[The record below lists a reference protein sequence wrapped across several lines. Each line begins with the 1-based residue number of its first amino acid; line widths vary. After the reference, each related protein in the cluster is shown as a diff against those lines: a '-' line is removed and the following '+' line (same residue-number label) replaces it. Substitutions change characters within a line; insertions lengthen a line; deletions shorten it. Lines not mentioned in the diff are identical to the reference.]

1 MVRDRN
7 TKKELVYAI
16 REMKIS
22 EYPLLK
28 DFCYESIFTPE
39 GYPPPDRSAVDHPLL
54 KVYYV
59 GFGSEIHDRALVAE
73 VDGKIVGAVWT
84 RIMDDFGHVDDDTPS
99 FAISLYSEYR
109 GYGIGTKMMQKMLD
123 WLRISGYEKA
133 SLSCQKENYAVRMY
147 RNLGFEI
154 IDEND
159 EEYIMI
165 YKLQK

>member
-1 MVRDRN
+1 MTRN
-7 TKKELVYAI
+7 TFKYTI
-16 REMKIS
+16 RKMKPC

-39 GYPPPDRSAVDHPLL
+39 GFPPADRSAVDHPLMQ
-54 KVYYV
+54 VYYV

-73 VDGKIVGAVWT
+73 VDGRIVGVVWT

-109 GYGIGTKMMQKMLD
+109 GCGIGTEMMRKMLD
-123 WLRISGYEKA
+123 WLKSAGYEKT
-133 SLSCQKENYAVRMY
+133 SLSCQKENYAVKMY

-154 IDEND
+154 IDENE
-159 EEYIMI
+159 EEYIMV
-165 YKLQK
+165 YRF